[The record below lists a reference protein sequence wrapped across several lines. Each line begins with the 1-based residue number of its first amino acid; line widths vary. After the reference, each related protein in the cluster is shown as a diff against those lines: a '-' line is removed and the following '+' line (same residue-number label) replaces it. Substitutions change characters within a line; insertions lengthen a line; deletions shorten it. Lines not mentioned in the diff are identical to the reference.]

1 MPDVEKSRPEPE
13 ELLKLA
19 QREEAAKKRGRLTIY
34 LGAAPGVGKTYSML
48 SDGRQLK
55 KEGVDVAVGWA
66 ESHGRRETEEL
77 LEGLEQI
84 HPLSVEYRGFSLF
97 DFNLDQALERKPKL
111 ILVDELPHTNAP
123 GLRHLKRYQDVEEL
137 LDAGIDVY
145 TTMNVQ
151 HLESLNDAI
160 TQIISIRVKE
170 TIPDTVLDRAD
181 EIKLIDLPP
190 EELIKRLHE
199 GKVYTKDIVGIA
211 VEKYFRPGNLLAL
224 RELALRAVAGTV
236 DEKMRQ
242 YMREYA
248 ISGIWPANERVLAAV
263 FASPYAEK
271 LVRSAY
277 RLASE
282 LDGELIAFHV
292 ETEKSRDFSDQEK
305 TWLNDAIAL
314 AQRLG
319 ARIVWTKGTDVA
331 SEISNYAQK
340 NNVTKV
346 VIGKPRKHRILPALS
361 TNILINTPNI
371 DVYLMDPGTGKVSFP
386 AKPAAAMRLPF
397 KYLAGLAAV
406 AGVVLF
412 DLALKNHLNQVDL
425 LFLLLLAPV
434 VSGLYWGRG
443 PSIFAAAAS
452 LLAFDFL
459 FVPPLY
465 SFWISDVT
473 YLFSFAI
480 YLGTAVLVSGLAFGR
495 QNKMKLLRE
504 SEAKSIALYGL
515 SRDLIM
521 ARNLEQALSILL
533 RHTRQLLKCELA
545 VFMEE
550 EGHLTVKARSEG
562 FEIDTEAT
570 GVAAWVLAN
579 KQLAGQGTST
589 LPASRALFV
598 PMMHEEEIVGVLS
611 IMAAPELLKSP
622 EQQVVLDTI
631 ARLGAM
637 ALERIGKVGAARRTA
652 PTV

>member
-1 MPDVEKSRPEPE
+1 MSREEKPRPAPE

-19 QREEAAKKRGRLTIY
+19 QREEAARKRGRLTIY

-55 KEGVDVAVGWA
+55 KEGADVAVGWA
-66 ESHGRRETEEL
+66 ESHGRPETEEL
-77 LEGLEQI
+77 LAGLEQI
-84 HPLSVEYRGFSLF
+84 PPVSIEYRGFTLS

-123 GLRHLKRYQDVEEL
+123 GMRHLKRYQDVEEL

-160 TQIISIRVKE
+160 NQIISIRVKE
-170 TIPDTVLDRAD
+170 TVPDTFLEKAE

-190 EELIKRLHE
+190 EELIKRLRE
-199 GKVYTKDIVGIA
+199 GKVYTEDIVGIA

-282 LDGELIAFHV
+282 LDAELIAFHV
-292 ETEKSRDFSDQEK
+292 ETEKSRDFSDREK
-305 TWLNDAIAL
+305 AWLNDAIGL

-346 VIGKPRKHRILPALS
+346 VIGKPKRRRRVFPALS

-371 DVYLMDPGTGKVSFP
+371 DVFLMDPGTDKVSFP
-386 AKPAAAMRLPF
+386 AKPAAAMRLPM
-397 KYLAGLAAV
+397 KYLASLATAAAV
-406 AGVVLF
+406 VLV

-434 VSGLYWGRG
+434 ISGLYWGRG
-443 PSIFAAAAS
+443 PSIFAAAVS

-459 FVPPLY
+459 FVPPVY
-465 SFWISDVT
+465 SFWINDGT
-473 YLFSFAI
+473 YFFSFVI
-480 YLGTAVLVSGLAFGR
+480 YLGTTVLVSELAFGR
-495 QNKMKLLRE
+495 ANKMKLLRE
-504 SEAKSIALYGL
+504 SESKSIALYGL

-521 ARNLEQALSILL
+521 AGNLEQALSILL
-533 RHTRQLLKCELA
+533 RHTRQLFQCELA

-550 EGHLTVKARSEG
+550 DGRLAVEAKSDG
-562 FEIDTEAT
+562 FEIDSEVI

-579 KQLAGQGTST
+579 KQIAGRGTST
-589 LPASRALFV
+589 LPESPALYV
-598 PMMHEEEIVGVLS
+598 PMIHEEEIVGVLG
-611 IMAAPELLKSP
+611 IIAAPDLLRSP
-622 EQQVVLDTI
+622 ERQVSLDTI

-637 ALERIGKVGAARRTA
+637 ALERIGRK
-652 PTV
+652 